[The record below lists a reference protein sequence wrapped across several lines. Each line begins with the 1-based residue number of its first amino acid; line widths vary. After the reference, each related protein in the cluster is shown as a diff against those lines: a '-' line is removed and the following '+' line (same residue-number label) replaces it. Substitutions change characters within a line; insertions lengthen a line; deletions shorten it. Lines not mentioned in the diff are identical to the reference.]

1 MAIFG
6 YARVSTGAQDYDL
19 QVDAIKNRYPDAVI
33 RAEKASGTARGEAT
47 RPVLELLLDMISEG
61 DKLVIHRLDRLA
73 RSTKDLL
80 DIVDTLKSK
89 GATLEIL
96 NQNIDTST
104 STGRAFLSM
113 LAVFAEFEHGIRA
126 ERVAAGVA
134 KAKAEGKYK
143 GRAPDVAK
151 HERIKALRAEGVSLR
166 KIANECGCSLSTVQR
181 ALGMSA

>member
-1 MAIFG
+1 MATFG
-6 YARVSTGAQDYDL
+6 YARVSTGSQDYDL

-33 RAEKASGTARGEAT
+33 RAEKATGTKRGES
-47 RPVLELLLDMISEG
+47 RPVLELLLDMISED

-143 GRAPDVAK
+143 GRAPDTAK